1 MQDENKGKNAELIQH
16 FLKRCSMDTAF
27 CAAFKKA
34 DNPNT
39 EFYSWEY
46 LSQFGVDLSKSW
58 ERLPMVTVFSATA
71 RSKQQHDGHLS
82 IGTAIARCYDSSP
95 GKHDGNKSD
104 PAKVR
109 MRRVLACS
117 TVEEL
122 CMVIHPLLRLMQ
134 SRGVTVSYAK
144 LLTDLRLFYYNA
156 DRVRTTWAQDF
167 YSNQYKMED
176 KS

>member
-1 MQDENKGKNAELIQH
+1 MQKEQIDKNAELIQR
-16 FLKRCSMDTAF
+16 FLKRCSIDTAF

-34 DNPNT
+34 DNANT

-58 ERLPMVTVFSATA
+58 ERLPMVTVLSAAA
-71 RSKQQHDGHLS
+71 RSSQQHDGNLS
-82 IGTAIARCYDSSP
+82 VGTAIARCYDSSP
-95 GKHDGNKSD
+95 GKFDGNTTD
-104 PAKVR
+104 PAKAR

-122 CMVIHPLLRLMQ
+122 CTVIHPLLRLML
-134 SRGVTVSYAK
+134 SRGVMISYAK
-144 LLTDLRLFYYNA
+144 LLSDLHWFYFNT

-167 YSNQYKMED
+167 FSTGYKKED
-176 KS
+176 QE